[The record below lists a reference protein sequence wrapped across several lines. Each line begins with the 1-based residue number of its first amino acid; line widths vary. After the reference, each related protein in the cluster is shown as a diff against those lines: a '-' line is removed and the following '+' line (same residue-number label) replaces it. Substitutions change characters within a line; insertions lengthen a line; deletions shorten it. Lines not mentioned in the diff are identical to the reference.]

1 MSSPISVSL
10 STEADKRGNPCFILK
25 IQKPDWEMNIWM
37 AANELALIPKVR
49 AAGWFERESIKLGEC
64 AGSPTFWSCED
75 GHLSIMVGP
84 DDECWDIA
92 VALPAELI
100 DDLIAEINRENKTS

>member
-1 MSSPISVSL
+1 MSSLISVSL
-10 STEADKRGNPCFILK
+10 SPGADKEGNPLFILT

-37 AANELALIPKVR
+37 AANELALLPKVR
-49 AAGWFERESIKLGEC
+49 TARWSERESIKLGEC

-75 GHLSIMVGP
+75 GNLSILVGY

-92 VALPAELI
+92 VTLPEGII
-100 DDLIAEINRENKTS
+100 DDMIAEIARENKTS